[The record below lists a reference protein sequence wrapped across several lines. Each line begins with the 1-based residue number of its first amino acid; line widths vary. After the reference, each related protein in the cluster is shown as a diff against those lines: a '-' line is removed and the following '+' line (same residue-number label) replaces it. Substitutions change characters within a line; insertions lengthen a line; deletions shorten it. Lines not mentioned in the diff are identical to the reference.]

1 MGIVEDIKESIIN
14 MDGDK
19 AKELIQKAIGE
30 SLEAE
35 KILKE
40 GLIPAME
47 VVGKEYEVGKKFIPE
62 MLLSAEAMK
71 GALELLRPL
80 LAKSEVKAAGKVV
93 MGTVE
98 GDVHDIGQN
107 LVSTM
112 LEGGGFKVSS
122 LGTDVPAEEFVA
134 AVKEESPDI
143 IGMSALLTTTMPHMK
158 DVVAALIES
167 GLRDKVKVMVGG
179 AVLNQQFADEYG
191 ADGFAPDAASAV
203 RLAKRLISGK

>member
-1 MGIVEDIKESIIN
+1 MDILEDIKASIIN
-14 MDGDK
+14 MDEDK
-19 AKELIQKAIGE
+19 TKELIQKAIGE
-30 SLEAE
+30 LLEAG
-35 KILKE
+35 KILNE

-47 VVGKEYEVGKKFIPE
+47 VVGKEYEEGKKFIPE
-62 MLLSAEAMK
+62 MLLAAEAMK

-80 LAKSEVKAAGKVV
+80 LAKAEVKAAGKVV

-122 LGTDVPAEEFVA
+122 LGTDVSVEEFVT

-158 DVVAALIES
+158 DVVDALIEN

-179 AVLNQQFADEYG
+179 ATLNQQFADEYG
-191 ADGFAPDAASAV
+191 ADGFAPDASSAV
-203 RLAKRLISGK
+203 RLAKRLISGE

>member
-19 AKELIQKAIGE
+19 AKELTQEAIGE
-30 SLEAE
+30 PLEAE

-80 LAKSEVKAAGKVV
+80 LAKSKVKAAGKVV

-203 RLAKRLISGK
+203 RLAKRLINGK

>member
-1 MGIVEDIKESIIN
+1 MDIIEDIKASIIN

-19 AKELIQKAIGE
+19 AKELTQKAIGE
-30 SLEAE
+30 SLEAI
-35 KILKE
+35 KILNE

-47 VVGKEYEVGKKFIPE
+47 VVGKEYEEDKKFIPE
-62 MLLSAEAMK
+62 MLLAAEAMK
-71 GALELLRPL
+71 GALALLRPL
-80 LAKSEVKAAGKVV
+80 LAKSKVKTAGKVV

-112 LEGGGFKVSS
+112 LEGGGFEVSS
-122 LGTDVPAEEFVA
+122 LGTDVSTEEFVT

-143 IGMSALLTTTMPHMK
+143 IGMSALLTTTMLHMK
-158 DVVAALIES
+158 DVVDALIEN

-179 AVLNQQFADEYG
+179 ACLNQQFADDYG
-191 ADGFAPDAASAV
+191 ADGFAPDASSAV
-203 RLAKRLISGK
+203 RLAKRLISGT

>member
-1 MGIVEDIKESIIN
+1 MDVLEDIKASIIN
-14 MDGDK
+14 MDEDK

-30 SLEAE
+30 SLEAG
-35 KILKE
+35 KILNE

-47 VVGKEYEVGKKFIPE
+47 VVGKEYEEGKKFIPE
-62 MLLSAEAMK
+62 MLLAAEAMK
-71 GALELLRPL
+71 VALELLRPL
-80 LAKSEVKAAGKVV
+80 LAKAEVKAAGKVV

-122 LGTDVPAEEFVA
+122 LGTDVSVEEFIT

-158 DVVAALIES
+158 DVVDALIEN

-179 AVLNQQFADEYG
+179 ATLNQQFADEYG
-191 ADGFAPDAASAV
+191 ADGFAPDASSAV
-203 RLAKRLISGK
+203 RLAKRLISGE

>member
-1 MGIVEDIKESIIN
+1 MDVLEDIKASIIN
-14 MDGDK
+14 MDEDK
-19 AKELIQKAIGE
+19 TKELIQKAIGE
-30 SLEAE
+30 SLEAK
-35 KILKE
+35 KILNE

-47 VVGKEYEVGKKFIPE
+47 VVGKEYEEGKKFIPE
-62 MLLSAEAMK
+62 MLLAAEAMK

-80 LAKSEVKAAGKVV
+80 LAKAEVKAIGKVV

-122 LGTDVPAEEFVA
+122 LGTDVSVEEFVT

-158 DVVAALIES
+158 DVVDALIEN

-179 AVLNQQFADEYG
+179 ATLNQQFADEYG
-191 ADGFAPDAASAV
+191 ADGFAPDASSAV
-203 RLAKRLISGK
+203 RLAKRLISGE